1 MLWHDERLN
10 DCSAS
15 HQTKWFFFDTNNGII
30 DFMETLIRK
39 IDKNQIDED
48 IIEEAGKL
56 LREGR
61 LVAFPTETVYGL
73 GADALKE
80 EAAKKTYA
88 AKGRP
93 SDNPLIVHIA
103 DYEDLKRIAV
113 NIPPETDMLAAHFWP
128 GPLTMIFEKS
138 DIVPYGTTG
147 GLDTVAVRMPS
158 DPVAQAL
165 IRAAGG
171 FVSAPS
177 ANTSGRPSPTT
188 AQHVEEDLSGKI
200 DMILDGGA
208 VDIGLESTILD
219 MTVIPPMILRPGAI
233 TAEMFE
239 EVIGPVNVDET
250 LLSDKSTQAP
260 KAPGM
265 KYRHYA
271 PKAKLM
277 IVEGDLREEI
287 LAIRQLAYE
296 ADRKGRPVGVIATN
310 ETLPFYNYG
319 IVKNIGTREN
329 EKTIARNLYKVL
341 REFDEE
347 NIDTIYSESF
357 AVQGMGTA
365 IMNRLEKAAGH
376 LIIPAKNIVKLQK
389 YRRITF
395 VSGTDSARGPMAAEL
410 LRHCDLEQE
419 YVINSRGIVVLFPE
433 PANQKAEAIMKSAQ
447 MTLENHSSLQFDGE
461 NIQEDTLILTIDK
474 NQKEKL
480 LAEYP
485 LLENVYTL
493 NEFIDDDTEIPD
505 PYGKPLT
512 AYGECYEVLG
522 RLIKKLADKLNS
534 LTEEEKWQEEQ
545 W

>member
-1 MLWHDERLN
+1 M
-10 DCSAS
+10 
-15 HQTKWFFFDTNNGII
+15 TKEFFFRSNDGII
-30 DFMETLIRK
+30 NVMDTIIKK
-39 IDKNQIDED
+39 IDKNQIDNEV
-48 IIEEAGKL
+48 IREAGEV
-56 LREGR
+56 LRNGG

-103 DYEDLKRIAV
+103 DYEDLKKIAV
-113 NIPPETDMLAAHFWP
+113 NIPAETDALAAHFWP
-128 GPLTMIFEKS
+128 GPLTMIFQKS

-158 DPVAQAL
+158 DPVAAEV

-188 AQHVEEDLSGKI
+188 AQHVMEDLNGKI
-200 DMILDGGA
+200 DMIIDGGS

-219 MTVIPPMILRPGAI
+219 MTVEPPMILRPGAI
-233 TAEMFE
+233 TADMFE
-239 EVIGPVNVDET
+239 EVIGPVSVDET
-250 LLSDKSTQAP
+250 ILGSESSKPP

-271 PKAKLM
+271 PKARLV

-287 LAIRQLAYE
+287 LAIRQLSYAMH
-296 ADRKGRPVGVIATN
+296 RKGEKAGIIATE
-310 ETLPFYNYG
+310 ETLPFYKYG
-319 IVKNIGTREN
+319 LVKNIGTREN
-329 EKTIARNLYKVL
+329 EKTIARNLYRVL

-347 NIDTIYSESF
+347 DVDTIYSESF
-357 AVQGMGTA
+357 AMQGIGKA

-376 LIIPAKNIVKLQK
+376 LRLSAASVVKKQK
-389 YRRITF
+389 FRRIIF
-395 VSGTDSARGPMAAEL
+395 VSGSDSARGPMAAEL
-410 LRHCDLEQE
+410 LRHEDLEQE
-419 YVINSRGIVVLFPE
+419 YVIDSMGMVVLFPE

-447 MTLENHSSLQFDGE
+447 MTLEDHFSHKFEGADLQD
-461 NIQEDTLILTIDK
+461 DVLILAIDENYK
-474 NQKEKL
+474 RKIT
-480 LAEYP
+480 AEYP
-485 LLENVYTL
+485 NLKNVFTL
-493 NEFIDDDTEIPD
+493 NDFAEDQTEIPD

-512 AYGECYEVLG
+512 AYGECFEILRKLV
-522 RLIKKLADKLNS
+522 KKLAAKLNS
-534 LTEEEKWQEEQ
+534 FAEGEV
-545 W
+545 

>member
-1 MLWHDERLN
+1 
-10 DCSAS
+10 
-15 HQTKWFFFDTNNGII
+15 
-30 DFMETLIRK
+30 METKIIK
-39 IDKNQIDED
+39 IDKNQINEEV
-48 IIEEAGKL
+48 IKEAGAL
-56 LREGR
+56 LREGK

-73 GADALKE
+73 GADALQE
-80 EAAKKTYA
+80 EAAKRTYE

-103 DYEDLKRIAV
+103 DYDDLKKIAI

-128 GPLTMIFEKS
+128 GPLTMIFQKS

-147 GLDTVAVRMPS
+147 GLDTVAVRMPV
-158 DPVAQAL
+158 DPIAQAL
-165 IRAAGG
+165 IREAGG

-188 AQHVEEDLSGKI
+188 AQHVEEDLNGKI
-200 DMILDGGA
+200 DMILDGGT

-219 MTVIPPMILRPGAI
+219 MTVSPPMILRPGAI
-233 TAEMFE
+233 TEEMFE
-239 EVIGPVNVDET
+239 KVIGPVNVDQT
-250 LLSDKSTQAP
+250 LLSENSTQAP

-296 ADRKGRPVGVIATN
+296 ADRKGNPVGIIATS
-310 ETLPFYNYG
+310 ETLPFYNHG

-329 EKTIARNLYKVL
+329 EKSIARNLYGVL

-347 NIDTIYSESF
+347 NVDTIYSESF

-376 LIIPAKNIVKLQK
+376 LRISASEVVKLQK

-395 VSGTDSARGPMAAEL
+395 VSGTDSARGPMCAEL
-410 LRHCDLEQE
+410 LRHCDLKQE
-419 YVINSRGIVVLFPE
+419 YVIDSRGMVVLFPE
-433 PANQKAEAIMKSAQ
+433 PANQKAEAVMKSVQ
-447 MTLENHSSLQFDGE
+447 MTLEGHSSLQLDPE
-461 NIQEDTLILTIDK
+461 EIQEDTLILTID
-474 NQKEKL
+474 QSEKEKI
-480 LAEYP
+480 LAECDAS
-485 LLENVYTL
+485 ENVYTL
-493 NEFIDDDTEIPD
+493 NEFTGDNTEIPD

-512 AYGECYEVLG
+512 AYGECLEVLE
-522 RLIKKLADKLNS
+522 RIIKKLADKLNS
-534 LTEEEKWQEEQ
+534 LMEEGKWEEQ
-545 W
+545 S

>member
-1 MLWHDERLN
+1 MTSRWM
-10 DCSAS
+10 S
-15 HQTKWFFFDTNNGII
+15 QKKFFFNSNDGII
-30 DFMETLIRK
+30 NFMKTKIRK
-39 IDKNQIDED
+39 VDKNQIDDD
-48 IIEEAGKL
+48 IINEAGNL

-73 GADALKE
+73 GADALQE
-80 EAAKKTYA
+80 EAAKRTYE

-103 DYEDLKRIAV
+103 DYEDLKKIAV
-113 NIPPETDMLAAHFWP
+113 NIPAETDMLAAHFWP

-138 DIVPYGTTG
+138 DAVPHGTTG
-147 GLDTVAVRMPS
+147 GLDTVAVRMPE
-158 DPVAQAL
+158 DPVALAL

-188 AQHVEEDLSGKI
+188 AEHVVEDLGGRI

-219 MTVIPPMILRPGAI
+219 MTVVPPVILRPGAI
-233 TAEMFE
+233 TAEMLGD
-239 EVIGPVNVDET
+239 VIGSVTADDNSMSE
-250 LLSDKSTQAP
+250 KSARAP

-271 PKAKLM
+271 PKAKLV

-287 LAIRQLAYE
+287 LAIRQLAFE
-296 ADRKGRPVGVIATN
+296 ADRKGRPVGIIATS
-310 ETLPFYNYG
+310 ETLAFYKYG

-329 EKTIARNLYKVL
+329 ERSVARGLYKIL

-347 NIDTIYSESF
+347 DIDTIYSESF
-357 AVQGMGTA
+357 AAQGIGKA

-376 LIIPAKNIVKLQK
+376 HRIPAADIVKLQK
-389 YRRITF
+389 YRQITF

-410 LRHCDLEQE
+410 LRHCDLVQE
-419 YVINSRGIVVLFPE
+419 YVINSSGMVVLFPE
-433 PANQKAEAIMKSAQ
+433 PANQKAEAIMKSAG
-447 MTLENHSSLQFDGE
+447 MTLKDHSSHPFDGE
-461 NIQEDTLILTIDK
+461 NIREDTLILTIEES
-474 NQKEKL
+474 QKEKIL
-480 LAEYP
+480 SEYGHSDSIF
-485 LLENVYTL
+485 TL
-493 NEFIDDDTEIPD
+493 NEFTGDDTEIPD

-512 AYGECYEVLG
+512 AYGECYEVLN
-522 RLIKKLADKLNS
+522 RLINELAEKLNS
-534 LTEEEKWQEEQ
+534 LTEEEK
-545 W
+545 